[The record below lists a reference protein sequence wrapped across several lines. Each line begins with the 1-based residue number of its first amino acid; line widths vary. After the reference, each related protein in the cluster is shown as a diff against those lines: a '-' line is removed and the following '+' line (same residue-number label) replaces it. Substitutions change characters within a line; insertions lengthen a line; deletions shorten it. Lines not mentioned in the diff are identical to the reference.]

1 MQSGVIMVDLEAAEA
16 LKSSHSVKATN
27 IGGIRV
33 RLWDPRRF
41 QSLLAES

>member
-16 LKSSHSVKATN
+16 LSFHSVKATN

-41 QSLLAES
+41 RSLLAES